1 MTTNPWDYWNTRHS
15 NIFKLMDIG
24 IIQKNINFLED
35 EIFETFVVKTINIYI
50 YIYNST
56 MNILNLFGQ
65 KYVVFTS
72 FWIILFMHIFY
83 FSILS
88 MR

>member
-1 MTTNPWDYWNTRHS
+1 
-15 NIFKLMDIG
+15 MDIG

-35 EIFETFVVKTINIYI
+35 EIFETFVVKTIKI

-72 FWIILFMHIFY
+72 F
-83 FSILS
+83 
-88 MR
+88 

>member
-1 MTTNPWDYWNTRHS
+1 
-15 NIFKLMDIG
+15 MDIG

-35 EIFETFVVKTINIYI
+35 EIFETFVVKTIKIYI

-72 FWIILFMHIFY
+72 LGHFELFFLCIYFIFPFY
-83 FSILS
+83 Q
-88 MR
+88 